1 MRRLLGDGARIS
13 AVVSPFER
21 TQQTLYCMQQELQ
34 DEDGR
39 GVHVRYVHVDPRV
52 REQEFGNF
60 QAREDMQL
68 HRETASE
75 VGRFWYRRPTGE
87 SSADVYDRAATFW
100 ESVLDGHL
108 SPKDRF
114 SRDKPSPDDALV
126 VVTHGLTMRLLLMR
140 YFQWSP
146 QTFDAVYNPGN
157 ADMWVLTKRDA
168 TRSYALEPSEC
179 SPPRMPW
186 ATRQIYLVV
195 RGRDGGLERQP
206 YTLVDYLSLP
216 QPRSSNPD
224 AALKQLIRGHGHP
237 LDPCRCEERA
247 SEDGRARFIDSVM
260 ARVETVEME
269 HFESVDWWCG
279 RISEQGK
286 KLRTDNEALRL
297 RSAHRSRGVLGQP
310 GSPSCSYGEGSPSH
324 MASTSCRNA
333 LGQQGGSPAS
343 SNGEGAGEPPP
354 SPTVASTA
362 SPPMAPTSCRN
373 SAASTMEST
382 SHDGTERGNF
392 MHEAASSMPSLP
404 SMPSLVG
411 GVHDRGCA
419 NAGGA
424 ADQRAV
430 YEAAAEGA
438 DSGADGSLIA
448 SPSSMLSPP
457 KSNDPKRPSSKLS
470 ASSGSASPERMCS
483 ASPVPPSLST
493 AVSSAA
499 LESRSDLES
508 RSNLESRSRSPLLEG
523 RIRPRALPSPNRAML
538 AAMLDDHGEISELTC
553 TPRGLSGVRTGHAYQ
568 TPALGYVPE
577 AQGGLP
583 PGHRVLYVLYA
594 LDVQYGVGVPA
605 SGVGHVQRTVAPQ
618 ASSPSGIG
626 GRRRNSSTATRARP

>member
-1 MRRLLGDGARIS
+1 M
-13 AVVSPFER
+13 
-21 TQQTLYCMQQELQ
+21 
-34 DEDGR
+34 
-39 GVHVRYVHVDPRV
+39 
-52 REQEFGNF
+52 
-60 QAREDMQL
+60 
-68 HRETASE
+68 
-75 VGRFWYRRPTGE
+75 
-87 SSADVYDRAATFW
+87 YDRAATFW

-114 SRDKPSPDDALV
+114 SREKPSPDDALV

-195 RGRDGGLERQP
+195 RGRDGSLERQP

-247 SEDGRARFIDSVM
+247 SIDGRARFIDSVM
-260 ARVETVEME
+260 ARVETVERG

-286 KLRTDNEALRL
+286 KLRTDNEAVRR
-297 RSAHRSRGVLGQP
+297 RSAHRSTGALGQQ
-310 GSPSCSYGEGSPSH
+310 GSPSSSYGEGSPSPP

-333 LGQQGGSPAS
+333 LGQQGGSPSS
-343 SNGEGAGEPPP
+343 SNGEGASDPPP
-354 SPTVASTA
+354 SPS
-362 SPPMAPTSCRN
+362 MA
-373 SAASTMEST
+373 ST
-382 SHDGTERGNF
+382 SHGNF
-392 MHEAASSMPSLP
+392 MHDAASSMPSLP
-404 SMPSLVG
+404 SAPSFDG

-424 ADQRAV
+424 GGQRAA

-438 DSGADGSLIA
+438 NGSAADGAQIA
-448 SPSSMLSPP
+448 SPS
-457 KSNDPKRPSSKLS
+457 SNDPKRPSSKLS

-483 ASPVPPSLST
+483 SSPVPPSLST
-493 AVSSAA
+493 AVSSSA

-523 RIRPRALPSPNRAML
+523 RLRPRALPCPNRAML
-538 AAMLDDHGEISELTC
+538 DDHAQCELSERHRRASAERFDCSDEGETISI
-553 TPRGLSGVRTGHAYQ
+553 
-568 TPALGYVPE
+568 
-577 AQGGLP
+577 
-583 PGHRVLYVLYA
+583 
-594 LDVQYGVGVPA
+594 D
-605 SGVGHVQRTVAPQ
+605 TV
-618 ASSPSGIG
+618 
-626 GRRRNSSTATRARP
+626 T

>member
-1 MRRLLGDGARIS
+1 M
-13 AVVSPFER
+13 
-21 TQQTLYCMQQELQ
+21 
-34 DEDGR
+34 
-39 GVHVRYVHVDPRV
+39 
-52 REQEFGNF
+52 
-60 QAREDMQL
+60 
-68 HRETASE
+68 
-75 VGRFWYRRPTGE
+75 
-87 SSADVYDRAATFW
+87 YDRAATFW

-114 SRDKPSPDDALV
+114 SREKPSPDDALV

-247 SEDGRARFIDSVM
+247 SIDGRARFIDSVM
-260 ARVETVEME
+260 ARVETAERG

-286 KLRTDNEALRL
+286 KLRTDNEAIRR
-297 RSAHRSRGVLGQP
+297 RSALGPQP
-310 GSPSCSYGEGSPSH
+310 GSPSSSNGEGSPSPP

-333 LGQQGGSPAS
+333 LGQQGGSPSS
-343 SNGEGAGEPPP
+343 SNGERASDPPP
-354 SPTVASTA
+354 SPSVAST
-362 SPPMAPTSCRN
+362 
-373 SAASTMEST
+373 
-382 SHDGTERGNF
+382 SHGNF
-392 MHEAASSMPSLP
+392 MHDAASSMPSLP
-404 SMPSLVG
+404 SAPSFDG

-424 ADQRAV
+424 GGQRAA

-438 DSGADGSLIA
+438 NGSAADGAQIA
-448 SPSSMLSPP
+448 SPS
-457 KSNDPKRPSSKLS
+457 SNDPKRPSSKLS

-483 ASPVPPSLST
+483 SSPVPPSLST
-493 AVSSAA
+493 AVSSSA

-523 RIRPRALPSPNRAML
+523 RLRPRALPCPNRAML
-538 AAMLDDHGEISELTC
+538 DDHAQCELSEKHRRASAERFDCSDEGETISI
-553 TPRGLSGVRTGHAYQ
+553 
-568 TPALGYVPE
+568 
-577 AQGGLP
+577 
-583 PGHRVLYVLYA
+583 
-594 LDVQYGVGVPA
+594 D
-605 SGVGHVQRTVAPQ
+605 TV
-618 ASSPSGIG
+618 
-626 GRRRNSSTATRARP
+626 T

>member
-1 MRRLLGDGARIS
+1 M
-13 AVVSPFER
+13 
-21 TQQTLYCMQQELQ
+21 
-34 DEDGR
+34 
-39 GVHVRYVHVDPRV
+39 
-52 REQEFGNF
+52 
-60 QAREDMQL
+60 
-68 HRETASE
+68 
-75 VGRFWYRRPTGE
+75 
-87 SSADVYDRAATFW
+87 YDRAATFW

-114 SRDKPSPDDALV
+114 SREKPSPDDALV

-195 RGRDGGLERQP
+195 RGRDGSLERQP

-247 SEDGRARFIDSVM
+247 SIDGRARFIDSVM
-260 ARVETVEME
+260 ARVETVERE

-286 KLRTDNEALRL
+286 KLRTDNQALRR
-297 RSAHRSRGVLGQP
+297 RSAHRSRG
-310 GSPSCSYGEGSPSH
+310 
-324 MASTSCRNA
+324 A
-333 LGQQGGSPAS
+333 LGQQGSPSS
-343 SNGEGAGEPPP
+343 SNGEGASDPPP
-354 SPTVASTA
+354 SPS
-362 SPPMAPTSCRN
+362 MA
-373 SAASTMEST
+373 ST
-382 SHDGTERGNF
+382 SHGNF
-392 MHEAASSMPSLP
+392 MHDAASSMPSLP
-404 SMPSLVG
+404 SAPSFDG

-424 ADQRAV
+424 GGQRAA

-438 DSGADGSLIA
+438 NGSAADGAQIA
-448 SPSSMLSPP
+448 SPS
-457 KSNDPKRPSSKLS
+457 SNDPKRPSSKLS

-483 ASPVPPSLST
+483 SSPVPPSLST
-493 AVSSAA
+493 AVSSSA

-523 RIRPRALPSPNRAML
+523 RLRPRALPCPNRAML
-538 AAMLDDHGEISELTC
+538 DDHAQCELSERHRRASAERFDCSDEGETISI
-553 TPRGLSGVRTGHAYQ
+553 
-568 TPALGYVPE
+568 
-577 AQGGLP
+577 
-583 PGHRVLYVLYA
+583 
-594 LDVQYGVGVPA
+594 D
-605 SGVGHVQRTVAPQ
+605 TV
-618 ASSPSGIG
+618 
-626 GRRRNSSTATRARP
+626 T

>member
-1 MRRLLGDGARIS
+1 M
-13 AVVSPFER
+13 
-21 TQQTLYCMQQELQ
+21 
-34 DEDGR
+34 
-39 GVHVRYVHVDPRV
+39 
-52 REQEFGNF
+52 
-60 QAREDMQL
+60 
-68 HRETASE
+68 
-75 VGRFWYRRPTGE
+75 
-87 SSADVYDRAATFW
+87 YDRAATFW

-114 SRDKPSPDDALV
+114 SREKPSPDDALV

-195 RGRDGGLERQP
+195 RGRDGSLERQP

-247 SEDGRARFIDSVM
+247 STDGRARFIDSVM
-260 ARVETVEME
+260 ARVETVERG

-286 KLRTDNEALRL
+286 KLRTDNEAIRR
-297 RSAHRSRGVLGQP
+297 RSALGPQP
-310 GSPSCSYGEGSPSH
+310 GSPS
-324 MASTSCRNA
+324 
-333 LGQQGGSPAS
+333 S
-343 SNGEGAGEPPP
+343 SNGEGASDPPP
-354 SPTVASTA
+354 SPS
-362 SPPMAPTSCRN
+362 MA
-373 SAASTMEST
+373 ST
-382 SHDGTERGNF
+382 SHGNF
-392 MHEAASSMPSLP
+392 MHDAASSMPSLP
-404 SMPSLVG
+404 STPSFDG

-424 ADQRAV
+424 GGQRAA

-438 DSGADGSLIA
+438 NGSAADGAQIA
-448 SPSSMLSPP
+448 SPS
-457 KSNDPKRPSSKLS
+457 SNDPKRPSSKLS

-483 ASPVPPSLST
+483 SSPVPPSLST

-508 RSNLESRSRSPLLEG
+508 RSRSPLLEG
-523 RIRPRALPSPNRAML
+523 RLRPRALPSPNRAML
-538 AAMLDDHGEISELTC
+538 DDHAQCELSEKHRRASAERFDCSDEGETISI
-553 TPRGLSGVRTGHAYQ
+553 P
-568 TPALGYVPE
+568 
-577 AQGGLP
+577 
-583 PGHRVLYVLYA
+583 
-594 LDVQYGVGVPA
+594 
-605 SGVGHVQRTVAPQ
+605 
-618 ASSPSGIG
+618 
-626 GRRRNSSTATRARP
+626 

>member
-1 MRRLLGDGARIS
+1 M
-13 AVVSPFER
+13 
-21 TQQTLYCMQQELQ
+21 
-34 DEDGR
+34 
-39 GVHVRYVHVDPRV
+39 
-52 REQEFGNF
+52 
-60 QAREDMQL
+60 
-68 HRETASE
+68 
-75 VGRFWYRRPTGE
+75 
-87 SSADVYDRAATFW
+87 YDRAATFW

-114 SRDKPSPDDALV
+114 SREKPSPDDALV

-168 TRSYALEPSEC
+168 TCSYALEPSEC

-195 RGRDGGLERQP
+195 RGRDGSLERQP

-247 SEDGRARFIDSVM
+247 SIDGRARFIDSVM
-260 ARVETVEME
+260 ARVETVERG

-286 KLRTDNEALRL
+286 KLRTDNEAIRR
-297 RSAHRSRGVLGQP
+297 RSALGPQP
-310 GSPSCSYGEGSPSH
+310 GSPS
-324 MASTSCRNA
+324 
-333 LGQQGGSPAS
+333 S
-343 SNGEGAGEPPP
+343 SNGEGASDPPP
-354 SPTVASTA
+354 SPS
-362 SPPMAPTSCRN
+362 MA
-373 SAASTMEST
+373 ST
-382 SHDGTERGNF
+382 SHGNF
-392 MHEAASSMPSLP
+392 MHDAASSMPSLP
-404 SMPSLVG
+404 SAPSFDG

-424 ADQRAV
+424 GGQRAA

-438 DSGADGSLIA
+438 NGSAADGAQIA
-448 SPSSMLSPP
+448 SPS
-457 KSNDPKRPSSKLS
+457 SNDPKRPSSKLS

-483 ASPVPPSLST
+483 SSPVPPSLST
-493 AVSSAA
+493 AVSSSA

-523 RIRPRALPSPNRAML
+523 RLRPRALPCPNRAML
-538 AAMLDDHGEISELTC
+538 DDHAQCELSERHRRASAERFDCSDEGETISI
-553 TPRGLSGVRTGHAYQ
+553 
-568 TPALGYVPE
+568 
-577 AQGGLP
+577 
-583 PGHRVLYVLYA
+583 
-594 LDVQYGVGVPA
+594 D
-605 SGVGHVQRTVAPQ
+605 TV
-618 ASSPSGIG
+618 
-626 GRRRNSSTATRARP
+626 T